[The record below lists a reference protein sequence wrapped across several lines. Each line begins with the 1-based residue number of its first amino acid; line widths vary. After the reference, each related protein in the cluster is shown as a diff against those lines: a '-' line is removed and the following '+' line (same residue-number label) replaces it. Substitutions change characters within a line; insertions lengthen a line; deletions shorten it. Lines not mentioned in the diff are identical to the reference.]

1 MAHLVPSIKVVLK
14 ETDLLDFINSTCDQ
28 LIDMPTINQQDFQD
42 NDFDSMIYCLTL
54 EIIWI
59 LTNIASN
66 DDFSCADVLQTKE
79 LNTLVN
85 FISKFIQ
92 SDDLKIKSSLVM
104 LIGNLMCEEEAAILL
119 VEKCTII

>member
-14 ETDLLDFINSTCDQ
+14 ETDLLDFIKSTCDQ

-85 FISKFIQ
+85 FISKFI
-92 SDDLKIKSSLVM
+92 
-104 LIGNLMCEEEAAILL
+104 
-119 VEKCTII
+119 